1 MVGGELLPASVRR
14 RSFSGEYS
22 GEVVL
27 PAFGGVLLPA
37 SVQAAFMDPP
47 ACSIVG

>member
-22 GEVVL
+22 GDVVL
-27 PAFGGVLLPA
+27 PAFGGELLPA
-37 SVQAAFMDPP
+37 SVQVAYVDPP
-47 ACSIVG
+47 A